1 MNECGEGMSQ
11 PTRMMGW
18 SWSRAD
24 SRLEGEIET
33 WRETLQSYTVQASAA
48 LCDSRVVFLQLQ
60 VRRTAIPTAVR
71 FPPVVKRA
79 GA

>member
-1 MNECGEGMSQ
+1 
-11 PTRMMGW
+11 
-18 SWSRAD
+18 
-24 SRLEGEIET
+24 LEGEIET